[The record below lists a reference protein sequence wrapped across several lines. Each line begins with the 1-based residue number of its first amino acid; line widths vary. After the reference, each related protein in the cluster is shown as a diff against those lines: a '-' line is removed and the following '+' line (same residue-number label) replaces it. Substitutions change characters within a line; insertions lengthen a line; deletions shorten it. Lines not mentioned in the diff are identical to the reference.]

1 MDCPYL
7 ERLENSRGNSSKA
20 IIFIR
25 GYMSDNSFEE
35 ATEDRWRQA
44 LRQAG
49 WNGSIYHLWWE
60 SGGDNWK
67 RYRLSIRWE
76 QIKSKAKR
84 VGRDYLNDLVSTIP
98 EKSIS
103 LIGYSLG
110 VRIIYYGIESWD
122 SSKKVL
128 KDAIL
133 LGGAVARDK
142 AWGSK
147 TSSLAG
153 RVINVYN
160 SEDKILSREYKIGEL
175 HRKSPCGL
183 KPIKEQHHKIINVD
197 ATPLIGTSSHSD
209 KHYLGVLPQT
219 AGRLLW

>member
-1 MDCPYL
+1 M
-7 ERLENSRGNSSKA
+7 
-20 IIFIR
+20 
-25 GYMSDNSFEE
+25 
-35 ATEDRWRQA
+35 
-44 LRQAG
+44 
-49 WNGSIYHLWWE
+49 
-60 SGGDNWK
+60 
-67 RYRLSIRWE
+67 
-76 QIKSKAKR
+76 KSKAKR
-84 VGRDYLNDLVSTIP
+84 VGRDYLNDLGSTIP

-219 AGRLLW
+219 AGKLLW

>member
-1 MDCPYL
+1 MDRPYL
-7 ERLENSRGNSSKA
+7 DRLENSRGNSSKA

-25 GYMSDNSFEE
+25 GYLSENNFEE
-35 ATEDRWRQA
+35 ATEDRWKQA

-60 SGGDNWK
+60 SGGDSWK
-67 RYRLSIRWE
+67 HYRFQLRWE

-103 LIGYSLG
+103 LVGYSLG
-110 VRIIYYGIESWD
+110 VRIIYYGMESWD

-142 AWGSK
+142 SWGSK

-153 RVINVYN
+153 RVINIYN
-160 SEDKILSREYKIGEL
+160 SEDQTLSWWYKTGEL
-175 HRKSPCGL
+175 YRNNPCGL

-197 ATPLIGTSSHSD
+197 VTSLIGTSSHSD

-219 AGRLLW
+219 AGKLLW

>member
-1 MDCPYL
+1 MDRPYL
-7 ERLENSRGNSSKA
+7 ERLENSRANSSKA

-25 GYMSDNSFEE
+25 GYMSENSFEE

-60 SGGDNWK
+60 SGGDSWK
-67 RYRLSIRWE
+67 HYRFQLRWE

-142 AWGSK
+142 SW
-147 TSSLAG
+147 
-153 RVINVYN
+153 
-160 SEDKILSREYKIGEL
+160 
-175 HRKSPCGL
+175 
-183 KPIKEQHHKIINVD
+183 
-197 ATPLIGTSSHSD
+197 
-209 KHYLGVLPQT
+209 
-219 AGRLLW
+219 